1 MGRTTVGILETA
13 TTEETG
19 IKMGISIIGETD
31 MVVTTGVRGFAGRAA
46 VAELIGTSLKSRG
59 ALSSGPPPQPTESKL
74 GVHVSWC
81 VADTIVAQFQ
91 HL

>member
-1 MGRTTVGILETA
+1 M
-13 TTEETG
+13 
-19 IKMGISIIGETD
+19 M
-31 MVVTTGVRGFAGRAA
+31 VTTGGRGFAGRAA
-46 VAELIGTSLKSRG
+46 VAELIGTLLKSRG
-59 ALSSGPPPQPTESKL
+59 TLSPSSPQPTESKL